1 MAGTLEYLRWRGD
14 LSFKERPFIVWM
26 SLSSPPLF
34 ICPST
39 NLPKD
44 TP

>member
-14 LSFKERPFIVWM
+14 LSFKERP
-26 SLSSPPLF
+26 SSPPLF